1 MTCSSRVSPPCAPR
15 GPAEVV
21 DVQLQHCIA
30 ESHGQGEHLLTNVHS
45 ADELALLETHFLGR
59 SCSVSRLVSRPPP
72 FPLALHPTPLR
83 HLLFGHRGDSVCF
96 SSVLFSVSLF
106 SLFVLEDYLRS
117 LFCFNFEKNDARLYL
132 GLSVK

>member
-59 SCSVSRLVSRPPP
+59 SCSVSRLVSRPPSSP
-72 FPLALHPTPLR
+72 WPSIPLLYVISSLAIVVTASVFLPSFLQFR
-83 HLLFGHRGDSVCF
+83 CSAYLFWRIIF
-96 SSVLFSVSLF
+96 VLFFALISKKITHAF
-106 SLFVLEDYLRS
+106 I
-117 LFCFNFEKNDARLYL
+117 
-132 GLSVK
+132 